1 MSGPADRASLIARK
15 AEVRRE
21 LERARRALDAAR
33 QQNPPA
39 PRRIAALEAQVERL
53 MAEEFNL
60 RLAIDRS
67 R

>member
-1 MSGPADRASLIARK
+1 MAVANDRAGLIARK
-15 AEVRRE
+15 GEVQRE

-33 QQNPPA
+33 VQGA
-39 PRRIAALEAQVERL
+39 PRQIAKLEAQVERL